1 MKETIILNPAMAN
14 GTIIAQTLKAQYGK
28 NNIKN
33 FVPRHGSFAANAV
46 RYTNTTMNS
55 KNIRKLTPSETL
67 RLMDMDESNIQKIVN
82 AKDEKGKQLV
92 SDTHIYAATE
102 NGIVTACLEGI
113 FHNLF
118 IGIPANGK
126 ADNNGQLSLYS
137 RRASAHR
144 CRD

>member
-1 MKETIILNPAMAN
+1 MEETTILNSAMAR
-14 GTIIAQTLKAQYGK
+14 GIIIAQTVKAQYSK

-67 RLMDMDESNIQKIVN
+67 RLMDMDEDNIKKIVG
-82 AKDEKGKQLV
+82 AKDDAGRQLV
-92 SDTHIYAATE
+92 SDTRIYAAAG

-118 IGIPANGK
+118 IGIPSSDK
-126 ADNNGQLSLYS
+126 ADSNGQLSLY
-137 RRASAHR
+137 
-144 CRD
+144 